1 LDSITTLDLSHLP
14 PPLTLSHDSISR
26 INGVVDLI
34 QVYLASII
42 ARRENLLAEIKTIH
56 DDLDISD
63 RPVFNETSLA
73 SVLETYLDE
82 LRVLWS
88 VKMKTRV
95 DEVIPLSTNV

>member
-1 LDSITTLDLSHLP
+1 
-14 PPLTLSHDSISR
+14 
-26 INGVVDLI
+26 VVDLI